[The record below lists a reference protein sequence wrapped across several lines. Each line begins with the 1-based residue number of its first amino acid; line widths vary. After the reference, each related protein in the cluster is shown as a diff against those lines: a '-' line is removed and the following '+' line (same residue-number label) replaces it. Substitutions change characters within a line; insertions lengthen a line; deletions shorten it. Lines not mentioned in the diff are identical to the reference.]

1 MKESDLSSTSTESLV
16 LGKAAVKA
24 GDRLGL
30 PDSLLATLLAV
41 DVAKLRALRKG
52 LHLLEP
58 EAEQWRNALM
68 LVRIYEGLL
77 CVVSN
82 DYEARRWL
90 SSENL
95 ALGGQP
101 IDLLT
106 QQGGLDG
113 LLLYLDAAR
122 AVG

>member
-1 MKESDLSSTSTESLV
+1 MNEPDHNTVRKESLV
-16 LGKAAVKA
+16 LGTAAANV

-30 PDSLLATLLAV
+30 PNSVLAALLAI
-41 DVAKLRALRKG
+41 DVARVRTLRKG
-52 LHLLEP
+52 HDVLEP
-58 EAEQWRNALM
+58 QTEEWRNALM
-68 LVRIYEGLL
+68 LVQLYQGLL
-77 CVVSN
+77 CVVGN

-90 SSENL
+90 SSQNR
-95 ALGGQP
+95 ALGGKP

-113 LLLYLDAAR
+113 LLQYLDTVR

>member
-1 MKESDLSSTSTESLV
+1 MKESDLSPAITASLV

-30 PDSLLATLLAV
+30 PDALLATLLAV
-41 DVAKLRALRKG
+41 DVAKLCALRNG
-52 LHLLEP
+52 QHVLEP
-58 EAEQWRNALM
+58 EAEGWRNALM

-77 CVVSN
+77 CMVGN
-82 DYEARRWL
+82 DYEARRWF

-106 QQGGLDG
+106 QQGGLYC
-113 LLLYLDAAR
+113 LLQYLDAVR